1 MRKKIYIRYMKDL
14 EMYIQNLLKNKK
26 NLNNNQNI
34 SMIIN

>member
-1 MRKKIYIRYMKDL
+1 MQKKIYIRYMKDL
-14 EMYIQNLLKNKK
+14 EMYIQNLFKNKK